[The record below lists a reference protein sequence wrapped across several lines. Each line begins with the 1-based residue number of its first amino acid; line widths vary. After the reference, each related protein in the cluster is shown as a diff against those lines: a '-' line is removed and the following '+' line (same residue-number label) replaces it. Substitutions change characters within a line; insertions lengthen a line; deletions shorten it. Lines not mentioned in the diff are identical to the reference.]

1 MFQQHL
7 HQQAIAENC
16 SPWIVCCCT
25 PSLCFINSSIGF
37 GYICCF
43 VCFLTRPLGKTI
55 WYCIFV
61 SFVFIRDGREM
72 YTGVHNRWKQL
83 SVFIRVAWGTFVRW
97 FCISASCWFCVSCV
111 CSVFLNCIIF
121 VFLHRVYS
129 SSSTISKLTTVFLQ
143 SCPRYVY
150 LESGLHSDID

>member
-7 HQQAIAENC
+7 HQQAIAENS
-16 SPWIVCCCT
+16 SPWIVCCFT
-25 PSLCFINSSIGF
+25 PGLCFNNSSIGF

-43 VCFLTRPLGKTI
+43 VCFLTRPLRKTG

-83 SVFIRVAWGTFVRW
+83 SVFIRVAQGTFVRW
-97 FCISASCWFCVSCV
+97 FVFLYRID
-111 CSVFLNCIIF
+111 SVFLYCNIF
-121 VFLHRVYS
+121 VFPHRVYS
-129 SSSTISKLTTVFLQ
+129 SSSTIRKLTTVFLQ